1 MSALLEHLFLSLPSP
16 SRTNGVKILN
26 VPPFHHHQL
35 AESTQSSQ
43 RAEAHTSPSVT
54 RSAAMALEK
63 GLGDAKTLN
72 KTSNRSFDVVR
83 HGPLLKSIGSKY

>member
-1 MSALLEHLFLSLPSP
+1 MLNGGAWEVHSSHVVSLKQLFLSLPSP
-16 SRTNGVKILN
+16 SRTNRVKILN

-43 RAEAHTSPSVT
+43 RAEVHTSPSVT

-63 GLGDAKTLN
+63 GLEKMPNL
-72 KTSNRSFDVVR
+72 
-83 HGPLLKSIGSKY
+83 